1 MRFPRSSF
9 AVCAAMLVLAG
20 CPKPS
25 EPSAADASAEAPTP
39 PPEASSTPGP
49 TAAFTLQYTLADA
62 GVESIPIASEEE
74 GRPLIEPTSAL
85 ELRSTLALR
94 NYRIRLFD
102 EVERAMVS
110 DDTAEES
117 AAGLRYRISLPT
129 PLKAGF
135 KYTLVVDA
143 QTGTSILDAQGRE
156 LADLRIPFQ
165 VAGEKEKEP
174 PPTPKKRRR

>member
-1 MRFPRSSF
+1 
-9 AVCAAMLVLAG
+9 MLVLAG

-25 EPSAADASAEAPTP
+25 APSAADASAELPAL
-39 PPEASSTPGP
+39 PPEDSSTPAP
-49 TAAFTLQYTLADA
+49 AAFTLQYALPDA
-62 GVESIPIASEEE
+62 GHESIPIAGEEE
-74 GRPLIEPTSAL
+74 GRPLIEPTSEL

-110 DDTAEES
+110 DDIAEES
-117 AAGLRYRISLPT
+117 ETGLRYRISLPT

-143 QTGTSILDAQGRE
+143 QTGTSMMDAQGRE

-165 VAGEKEKEP
+165 IAGEKEKEP
-174 PPTPKKRRR
+174 QAPPKKRRR

>member
-1 MRFPRSSF
+1 MRLPRSSF
-9 AVCAAMLVLAG
+9 AVCAAMLALAG

-25 EPSAADASAEAPTP
+25 APSAADASTEAPAL
-39 PPEASSTPGP
+39 PPEANTPAP
-49 TAAFTLQYTLADA
+49 AAFTLQYALPDA
-62 GVESIPIASEEE
+62 GHESIPIAGEEE
-74 GRPLIEPTSAL
+74 GRPLIEPTSEL

-117 AAGLRYRISLPT
+117 EAGLRYRISLPT

-143 QTGTSILDAQGRE
+143 QTGTSMMDAQGRE

-174 PPTPKKRRR
+174 PAPPKKRRR